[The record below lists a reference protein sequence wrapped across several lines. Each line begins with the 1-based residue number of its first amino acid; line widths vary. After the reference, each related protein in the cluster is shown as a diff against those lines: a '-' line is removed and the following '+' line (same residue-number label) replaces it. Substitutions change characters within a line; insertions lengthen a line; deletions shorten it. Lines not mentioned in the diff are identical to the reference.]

1 MLCVNI
7 PTILFYSQR
16 RKIFRV
22 PNKIHQTTMDAVA
35 YTISTGVNKWS
46 AKIEI
51 TGWAHRSAHK
61 NTTTGA
67 HYINMAVVRHSRC
80 VYAKMGPPAARPCP
94 VTPV

>member
-1 MLCVNI
+1 MLCVNK
-7 PTILFYSQR
+7 PTVLFYPQR

-51 TGWAHRSAHK
+51 TGWARQQQQHRERDPILPS
-61 NTTTGA
+61 
-67 HYINMAVVRHSRC
+67 YII
-80 VYAKMGPPAARPCP
+80 P
-94 VTPV
+94 